1 MTEPA
6 PNAKT
11 PQSRSRNQANQ
22 LIIDLGPV
30 VIFVATFALL
40 QRLPAYRDN
49 AIYIATG
56 VFVAAVLAAMI
67 YSQVT
72 RGRIAPVLI
81 VTGVIVTAFG
91 GLTIALHNDTFIK
104 LRNTIENA
112 FFAIAIA
119 GSLLFRRNALRLV
132 FGHVYNMSDSAWRT
146 FAWRWAALFA
156 GLAVVNEILRNTL
169 TTAGWTTWHFPVLFG
184 LTLVF
189 IVANLPFIMTHHVEE
204 PADGVTAAPDADGA

>member
-1 MTEPA
+1 
-6 PNAKT
+6 
-11 PQSRSRNQANQ
+11 

-30 VIFVATFALL
+30 LVFVASFALL
-40 QRLPAYRDN
+40 QRLPAYKDN

-67 YSQVT
+67 FSQIT

-104 LRNTIENA
+104 LKPTLENG

-119 GSLLFRRNALRLV
+119 ASLLIRQNALRLV
-132 FGHVYNMSDSAWRT
+132 FGHAFNMSDAAWRT
-146 FAWRWAALFA
+146 YAWRWVGLFA
-156 GLAVVNEILRNTL
+156 VSAVVNEILRNTL
-169 TTAGWTTWHFPVLFG
+169 TTAGWTGWHFPVLFG
-184 LTLVF
+184 LTFAFVL
-189 IVANLPFIMTHHVEE
+189 ANMPFILKHHVEDPNE
-204 PADGVTAAPDADGA
+204 DAGSAAPGDAPGA